1 MQATASA
8 SRDAALGTSWA
19 GQTVDGRFPLQ
30 KYLGGSATRAV
41 FLTQIGGA
49 EAKAAIKLVLAN
61 SCDAEAQLALWRN
74 AAKLSH
80 PHVLR
85 ILDGGRCWLVGHELI
100 FVVTEFAE
108 ENLGEVLPRR
118 TLTPTEGYAMLRP
131 VLQALKYLHAQ
142 GLVHGHLR
150 PSNVMAVSEQLK
162 ISSDGICPPGEIRGL
177 YEPSLYDPP
186 ELTAGRI
193 SPAADIWGLG
203 ATLTEALTNR
213 SARHD
218 GAYRGLPKPFAEI
231 VQHCL
236 RDEPAARW
244 TIDEIEVHLQTQTT
258 ARPATPK
265 HEIAEEGLNLRRFWP
280 LGLAAV
286 LVLIM
291 VMTYSLVRRSGQQV
305 QRTVA
310 KPASPPAAASEA
322 PTQSPAVRS
331 SVAENT
337 TGSVLKQVSPNAAQS
352 ALRTVTGHLKVR
364 VRVEVDPAGNVSSAK
379 FVAEGPSRYFSRLSM
394 QAAQQWKFS
403 PPKQNG
409 QAVPS
414 RWTLLFEFTRGGI
427 SQQATQVQ

>member
-1 MQATASA
+1 MQATVSA
-8 SRDAALGTSWA
+8 SRNAPLGASFA

-41 FLTQIGGA
+41 FLTQIEGA

-80 PHVLR
+80 PHLIR
-85 ILDGGRCWLVGHELI
+85 IFDGGRCWLAGHELI
-100 FVVTEFAE
+100 FVVTDFAE

-118 TLTPTEGYAMLRP
+118 ALTPTEGYAMLRP

-162 ISSDGICPPGEIRGL
+162 ISSDGICPPGGIKGL
-177 YEPSLYDPP
+177 HEPSLYDPP
-186 ELTAGRI
+186 ELTAGQI
-193 SPAADIWGLG
+193 SPAADTWCLG

-213 SARHD
+213 SARHN
-218 GAYRGLPKPFAEI
+218 GAYRGLPQPFAEI

-244 TIDEIEVHLQTQTT
+244 TIDDIEAYLQ
-258 ARPATPK
+258 AAAKPAMPE
-265 HEIAEEGLNLRRFWP
+265 HQVAEEGLNLRRFLP
-280 LGLAAV
+280 LGLVA
-286 LVLIM
+286 LLMLII
-291 VMTYSLVRRSGQQV
+291 VATYSLVRHSGQQV
-305 QRTVA
+305 QPAVA
-310 KPASPPAAASEA
+310 KPAPVAINKA
-322 PTQSPAVRS
+322 PTQPPALQS
-331 SVAENT
+331 SVAEST
-337 TGSVLKQVSPNAAQS
+337 PGSVLKQVSPSAAQS
-352 ALRTVTGHLKVR
+352 ALRTVTGRLKVR

-379 FVAEGPSRYFSRLSM
+379 FATEGPSRYFGRLSM
-394 QAAQQWKFS
+394 EAAQQWKFT

-427 SQQATQVQ
+427 SQQASQVQ